1 MAEVLGA
8 PIGPAVAVVAE
19 TGPAGEV
26 LAVRPEPSGVV
37 VPERASAVPARV

>member
-19 TGPAGEV
+19 MGSAGEA
-26 LAVRPEPSGVV
+26 LADRPEPSGVV
-37 VPERASAVPARV
+37 VPGQASAVPARV

>member
-1 MAEVLGA
+1 
-8 PIGPAVAVVAE
+8 
-19 TGPAGEV
+19 V